1 MDMCTLN
8 FSFLPFLSIE
18 LERNPIFLP
27 IVETRGFQIGVSD
40 EKDRD
45 RVALLLALKDLA
57 DAQGGIAKLAEK
69 TKLSRQSLYK
79 SLSEKGNPKLETLE
93 TILNGLGFRL
103 SVVPLNL
110 GREKKE
116 KAKTLEKSSS
126 K

>member
-1 MDMCTLN
+1 MTKLR
-8 FSFLPFLSIE
+8 SFREYHLEKLSESNSAEIHLQVA
-18 LERNPIFLP
+18 LE
-27 IVETRGFQIGVSD
+27 EY

-45 RVALLLALKDLA
+45 RVGLLLALKDLA

-103 SVVPLNL
+103 SVVPLNEES
-110 GREKKE
+110 EKRG
-116 KAKTLEKSSS
+116 KAKKLQKSSS